1 MGLVR
6 CIKPE
11 RSVAFIHLNLG
22 VRATLENDEDISY
35 LQEIN
40 GLGQYFRF
48 YVEAMDGRCVYLRLD
63 NTLLNYSDCSSFY
76 SETAEEGVKVME
88 EAEERE
94 RDDHRLHQR
103 QK

>member
-1 MGLVR
+1 MVGLVR

-40 GLGQYFRF
+40 GLG
-48 YVEAMDGRCVYLRLD
+48 
-63 NTLLNYSDCSSFY
+63 
-76 SETAEEGVKVME
+76 
-88 EAEERE
+88 
-94 RDDHRLHQR
+94 
-103 QK
+103 